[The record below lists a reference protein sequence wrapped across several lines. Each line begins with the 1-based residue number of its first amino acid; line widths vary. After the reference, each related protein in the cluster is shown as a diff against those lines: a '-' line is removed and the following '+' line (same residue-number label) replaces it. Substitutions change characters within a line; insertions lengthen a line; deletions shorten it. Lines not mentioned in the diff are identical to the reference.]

1 MSLIIML
8 SDYRGS
14 YVFTCT
20 MLALLM
26 LLASGLLASGFRVLN
41 RDANPKSGF
50 GLLFI
55 LAAWLLPFLG
65 YYWLLV
71 P

>member
-1 MSLIIML
+1 
-8 SDYRGS
+8 
-14 YVFTCT
+14 